1 MSIRRATKPLS
12 SASIFEIVA
21 EQDCVVVLKTF
32 DPKKE
37 REWAAFDEHREVF
50 IESLRDFKWRMI
62 GATHVAEIRMRDETD
77 IQLGA
82 RGHRDHAG
90 DPFFYAKDSIREP
103 CGEESGLMV
112 SALVFVRA
120 YGEAVRRF
128 GYMKSGLCSVFNWRE
143 SGLMC
148 RSKID
153 DTEEPVV
160 G

>member
-1 MSIRRATKPLS
+1 MS

-77 IQLGA
+77 IQDQ
-82 RGHRDHAG
+82 RGH
-90 DPFFYAKDSIREP
+90 
-103 CGEESGLMV
+103 
-112 SALVFVRA
+112 SASPRA
-120 YGEAVRRF
+120 
-128 GYMKSGLCSVFNWRE
+128 
-143 SGLMC
+143 
-148 RSKID
+148 
-153 DTEEPVV
+153 PVP
-160 G
+160 